1 MKLRELWGIPIPGTE
16 KAVGLKKVTRDY
28 MGKVR
33 TFYEPV
39 GNKINEK
46 KKKGDLYTDDNPKDT
61 IKKLGY
67 KDVST
72 ARASVSRI
80 RKSGRSHA
88 HKIQAAVSMEQR
100 AKAAGKSGPAAIY
113 RKFIN
118 SMKKKTKAKNK
129 KK

>member
-16 KAVGLKKVTRDY
+16 KAVGLKKVSKEL

-33 TFYEPV
+33 TYYEPV

-67 KDVST
+67 KNVSV

-80 RKSGRSHA
+80 RNSGRSHA

-100 AKAAGKSGPAAIY
+100 AKAAGKSKEASVFRRY
-113 RKFIN
+113 IN
-118 SMKKKTKAKNK
+118 ANNKGKK
-129 KK
+129 

>member
-16 KAVGLKKVTRDY
+16 KAVGLKKVSKEH

-33 TFYEPV
+33 TYYEPV

-67 KDVST
+67 KNVSV
-72 ARASVSRI
+72 ARASVSKI
-80 RKSGRSHA
+80 RNSGRSHA

-100 AKAAGKSGPAAIY
+100 AKAAGKSKEAAVFRRY
-113 RKFIN
+113 IN
-118 SMKKKTKAKNK
+118 ANK
-129 KK
+129 KGKK

>member
-39 GNKINEK
+39 GNKINE

-88 HKIQAAVSMEQR
+88 HKIQAAVRMEQR
-100 AKAAGKSGPAAIY
+100 AKAAGKSKEAAVFRRY
-113 RKFIN
+113 IN
-118 SMKKKTKAKNK
+118 ANK
-129 KK
+129 KGKK

>member
-46 KKKGDLYTDDNPKDT
+46 KKDDLYPDDNPKDT

-100 AKAAGKSGPAAIY
+100 AKAAGKSKEAAVFRRY
-113 RKFIN
+113 IN
-118 SMKKKTKAKNK
+118 ANK
-129 KK
+129 KGKK

>member
-46 KKKGDLYTDDNPKDT
+46 KKGDLYTDDNPKDT

-67 KDVST
+67 KDVSI

-100 AKAAGKSGPAAIY
+100 AKAAGKSKEAAVFRRY
-113 RKFIN
+113 IN
-118 SMKKKTKAKNK
+118 ANK
-129 KK
+129 KGKK